1 MLETMKTTIRDA
13 LPSRYQVPLKYL
25 YSKLRGDLEPEMA
38 LLPMLL
44 KRSDRVIDIG
54 SNRGVY
60 AFSFAKLANRVE
72 LFEPNPACSKVL
84 ASWAAQ
90 KPNVRLHPVALSD
103 HEGSAELHIPV
114 DASGVE
120 HDSSAS
126 IEKTHTGQFRE
137 QVVPLATL
145 DSFQFIQVSLIK
157 IDVEG
162 HELSVVQGSK
172 KTIAL
177 DKPAL
182 LIEIEKRH
190 VSHSFSATF
199 NLLQD
204 EGYRPFFFDSKILRP
219 IDEFDVDRDQ
229 CLGNLEA
236 SNSRYI
242 NNFLFLHATR
252 IDNGSYAQLF
262 HRWGRR

>member
-54 SNRGVY
+54 ANRGVY
-60 AFSFAKLANRVE
+60 AFSFAKLATRVE

-126 IEKTHTGQFRE
+126 IEKSVSGQFRQ
-137 QVVPLATL
+137 QVVALSTL
-145 DSFQFIQVSLIK
+145 DSFHFSQVALIK

-162 HELSVVQGSK
+162 HELSVIQGAQ
-172 KTIAL
+172 KTISFNM
-177 DKPAL
+177 PAL
-182 LIEIEKRH
+182 LIEIERRH
-190 VSHSFSATF
+190 ASNPFSSVF
-199 NLLQD
+199 NILNR
-204 EGYRPFFFDSKILRP
+204 EGYQSFFFDGKSLRS

-229 CLGNLEA
+229 RFENLGVNNA
-236 SNSRYI
+236 TYI
-242 NNFLFLHATR
+242 NNFLFLHQ
-252 IDNGSYAQLF
+252 SYLEKGGYDHLF
-262 HRWGRR
+262 RRWASR